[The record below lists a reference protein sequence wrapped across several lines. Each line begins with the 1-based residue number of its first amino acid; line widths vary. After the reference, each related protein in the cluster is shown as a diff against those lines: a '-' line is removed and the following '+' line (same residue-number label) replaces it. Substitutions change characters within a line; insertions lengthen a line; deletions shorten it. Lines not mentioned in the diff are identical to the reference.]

1 MSKDAAKNFANC
13 WHNLGSEASDS
24 LQEDIKREPR
34 LALDGGEDDLDFY
47 RRILKDAPNFL
58 VDGGVLAVEVG
69 INRAAAVKTLF
80 ERANLTNTEIV
91 KDLSG
96 IERVI
101 AGRKSS

>member
-24 LQEDIKREPR
+24 LQAEVKREPR
-34 LALDGGEDDLDFY
+34 LALDGGEDGLDFY
-47 RRILKDAPNFL
+47 RRILNDAPRFL
-58 VDGGVLAVEVG
+58 VDGGILAVEVG